1 MSGLATPLTSIMVL
15 IQDVT
20 QGLSN
25 LFGMSGDSTAL
36 DNAVGAAQER
46 LASGNYNPGDEY
58 VAMAGISG
66 HASGG
71 LINRPVVSWVGEDG
85 PEVVVPVG
93 SQYRQQGLFWLG
105 KAASALGM
113 TLAPKETG
121 GGSLSIAASSLIQG
135 APGTPASLPLLAPVS
150 RPALSAGGGFLG
162 RAASTLGMAFSEKGA
177 AEFSADASPSW
188 MERVREFSASV
199 MAAPQHALAGGGR
212 MTNNFTINSAP
223 GMDEQGVA
231 DLIIRKLED
240 WQRGQATKQRSSYH
254 DDAFLG

>member
-1 MSGLATPLTSIMVL
+1 
-15 IQDVT
+15 
-20 QGLSN
+20 
-25 LFGMSGDSTAL
+25 
-36 DNAVGAAQER
+36 
-46 LASGNYNPGDEY
+46 
-58 VAMAGISG
+58 
-66 HASGG
+66 
-71 LINRPVVSWVGEDG
+71 
-85 PEVVVPVG
+85 
-93 SQYRQQGLFWLG
+93 
-105 KAASALGM
+105 
-113 TLAPKETG
+113 
-121 GGSLSIAASSLIQG
+121 
-135 APGTPASLPLLAPVS
+135 
-150 RPALSAGGGFLG
+150 
-162 RAASTLGMAFSEKGA
+162 MAFSEKGA